1 MIAECGNVCARW
13 VPTMVMTVEFKFP
26 LPKTW
31 EHQSHRTV
39 AVYSR
44 GKFVNDPSGRHDS
57 YAEVW
62 TAPTTV
68 GDGVETD
75 DWKDKQRCLAVATQM
90 ALVLPMEVNLRKG
103 GGEAGKSAKL

>member
-1 MIAECGNVCARW
+1 
-13 VPTMVMTVEFKFP
+13 MVMTVEFKFP

-31 EHQSHRTV
+31 GDHSQRTV

-44 GKFVNDPSGRHDS
+44 GKFVNDPSGRHDT

-62 TAPTTV
+62 TAPTNI
-68 GDGVETD
+68 GEGVVVD

-90 ALVLPMEVNLRKG
+90 ALVVPMEVNARRNG
-103 GGEAGKSAKL
+103 TEAGKSAKL

>member
-1 MIAECGNVCARW
+1 MRPFPWFRW

-26 LPKTW
+26 LPKSW
-31 EHQSHRTV
+31 DGQSNRTV

-62 TAPTTV
+62 TAPTNI
-68 GDGVETD
+68 GEGVEAG

-90 ALVLPMEVNLRKG
+90 ALVVPVEVNSRRSG
-103 GGEAGKSAKL
+103 TEAGKSAKL